1 MILVYNS
8 RLLVFTTIVL
18 KMTKKLPLSKNLFT
32 FLILCGLTLFSSQAQ
47 AQDTT
52 TVIEDAKNAL
62 LDSTRVW
69 PPDSLGR
76 RTPYGTV
83 EGFLEAATLEDYQ
96 TAILYF
102 KGDAKLKKE
111 TDRIKLAQAFRKL
124 IEENGSILPYS
135 RLSDKI
141 EGHKD
146 DNLSPELER
155 IGEATVNDKTF
166 DLLLEHTADKDGAP
180 IWLFSTQTLLN
191 VPTDTLKVQEA
202 TLIEKVSPNT
212 LLETKWGAVP
222 VAHWLAILIL
232 IILAYFV
239 AGFITMAIV
248 YIIPLVWRKAREE
261 ATAGIIQSFVRP
273 IQIYLGVWFFVMASR
288 QIGISLLIRQRL
300 SDLTIIVGFV
310 AVLLLFWQLVDFIS
324 NLSEKRLRL
333 RSNHSGVSAVLFLKR
348 AAKVALVI
356 LGILI
361 ILDTFGFNVTT
372 WLTAL
377 GIGGIAL
384 ALGTQKTVENLVG
397 SVTIIADHPVR
408 VGDFCK
414 AGDVTGTV
422 EEIGMRTTQIRTN
435 ARTIV
440 SIPNGE
446 LSSTKIENFA
456 PRDKFLF
463 SPVFGLRYETTPDQI
478 RYLLVEI
485 REVLRSHPKMD
496 PNVARVRFVS
506 FGADALN
513 LEVFAYI
520 MTRDIN
526 EFLEI
531 QEELLLKIMDVV
543 EAGGTG
549 FAFRSQT
556 VYLAQDSGVSEEKSK
571 AAEERVK
578 AWRDAGDAE

>member
-1 MILVYNS
+1 MTNKKI
-8 RLLVFTTIVL
+8 RLTNHL
-18 KMTKKLPLSKNLFT
+18 LP
-32 FLILCGLTLFSSQAQ
+32 FLILGGLTLSLNLAQ

-52 TVIEDAKNAL
+52 TVIDSAKNAL
-62 LDSTRVW
+62 LDTTRVW

-83 EGFLEAATLEDYQ
+83 EGFLKAATSADYR
-96 TAILYF
+96 TAVLYF
-102 KGDAKLKKE
+102 KADTKGRDQ
-111 TDRIKLAQAFRKL
+111 IKLAQAFRKL
-124 IEENGSILPYS
+124 IEENGRILPYS
-135 RLSDKI
+135 RLSNKL

-166 DLLLEHTADKDGAP
+166 DLILEHTGDKDGAP
-180 IWLFSTQTLLN
+180 IWLFSSQTLLN
-191 VPTDTLKVQEA
+191 VPIDTVQVQEA
-202 TLIEKVSPNT
+202 TLIEKVSPDT
-212 LLETKWGAVP
+212 LLKTKWATVP
-222 VAHWLAILIL
+222 VAHWLAIVII
-232 IILAYFV
+232 IILAYFI
-239 AGFITMAIV
+239 AGFMTRAIV

-273 IQIYLGVWFFVMASR
+273 IQIYLGVWFFVVASR

-333 RSNHSGVSAVLFLKR
+333 KGNHSGVSAVLFLKR

-356 LGILI
+356 MGILI

-408 VGDFCK
+408 VGDYCT
-414 AGDVTGTV
+414 AGTVSGTV
-422 EEIGMRTTQIRTN
+422 EEIGMRTTQIRTG

-478 RYLLVEI
+478 RFLLVEI
-485 REVLRSHPKMD
+485 RKVLRSHPKMD
-496 PNVARVRFVS
+496 PKVARVRFIS
-506 FGADALN
+506 LGTDALHI
-513 LEVFAYI
+513 EVYAYI
-520 MTRDIN
+520 MTRDN
-526 EFLEI
+526 DEFLEI

-543 EAGGTG
+543 EASGTG
-549 FAFRSQT
+549 FALRSQT
-556 VYLAQDSGVSEEKSK
+556 VYLAKDSGLAEKKSKTGEEK
-571 AAEERVK
+571 VK
-578 AWRDAGDAE
+578 S

>member
-1 MILVYNS
+1 MTYKKT
-8 RLLVFTTIVL
+8 RLID
-18 KMTKKLPLSKNLFT
+18 NLFA
-32 FLILCGLTLFSSQAQ
+32 FLTLCGLVLFSSQVQ
-47 AQDTT
+47 AQVTST
-52 TVIEDAKNAL
+52 ITNDAQNTGP
-62 LDSTRVW
+62 DSTRVW
-69 PPDSLGR
+69 PLDSLGR

-83 EGFLEAATLEDYQ
+83 EGFLKAATSEDYK
-96 TAILYF
+96 TAVLYF
-102 KGDAKLKKE
+102 KTDKKFKKE

-124 IEENGSILPYS
+124 IEDHARILPYS
-135 RLSDKI
+135 RLSKEI

-166 DLLLEHTADKDGAP
+166 DLLLEHTVDKDGAP
-180 IWLFSTQTLLN
+180 IWLFSSQTLQN
-191 VPTDTLKVQEA
+191 VPLDTVQVKET
-202 TLIEKVSPNT
+202 TLIERVSPKT
-212 LLETKWGAVP
+212 LLETKWGTVP
-222 VAHWLAILIL
+222 VAHWLAIVII
-232 IILAYFV
+232 IILAYFI
-239 AGFITMAIV
+239 AGFITRAMV
-248 YIIPLVWRKAREE
+248 YIIPLLWRKAREE

-273 IQIYLGVWFFVMASR
+273 IQIYLGVWFFVVASR

-300 SDLTIIVGFV
+300 SDVTIIVGFV
-310 AVLLLFWQLVDFIS
+310 AVLLLLWQLVDFIS

-333 RSNHSGVSAVLFLKR
+333 RGNHSGVSAVLFMKR

-356 LGILI
+356 MGILI

-408 VGDFCK
+408 VGDYCT
-414 AGDVTGTV
+414 AGNVSGTV
-422 EEIGMRTTQIRTN
+422 EEIGMRTTQIRTG

-463 SPVFGLRYETTPDQI
+463 SPVFGLSYETTPDQI

-485 REVLRSHPKMD
+485 RKVLRSHPKMD
-496 PNVARVRFVS
+496 PKVARVRFIS
-506 FGADALN
+506 LGADALKI
-513 LEVFAYI
+513 EVYSYI
-520 MTRDIN
+520 MTRDN
-526 EFLEI
+526 DEFLEI

-543 EAGGTG
+543 EASGTG
-549 FAFRSQT
+549 FALRSQT
-556 VYLAQDSGVSEEKSK
+556 VYLAQAPELSDEKSK
-571 AAEERVK
+571 AGEK
-578 AWRDAGDAE
+578 TSKNL

>member
-1 MILVYNS
+1 MTCKKT
-8 RLLVFTTIVL
+8 RL
-18 KMTKKLPLSKNLFT
+18 SGNLFT
-32 FLILCGLTLFSSQAQ
+32 FLILCGLILFSSKTQ
-47 AQDTT
+47 AQDAT
-52 TVIEDAKNAL
+52 TVIDSAKNAL

-76 RTPYGTV
+76 RTPNGTV
-83 EGFLEAATLEDYQ
+83 EGFLRAVAAKDYN
-96 TAILYF
+96 TAVLY
-102 KGDAKLKKE
+102 LNVNSTKKKK
-111 TDRIKLAQAFRKL
+111 DQNVRLAQTFGSL
-124 IEENGSILPYS
+124 IEEKGRILPYS
-135 RLSDKI
+135 RISEEI

-155 IGEATVNDKTF
+155 IGEATVGDKTF
-166 DLLLEHTADKDGAP
+166 DLILEHTRDKDGSP
-180 IWLFSTQTLLN
+180 IWLFSSQTLLN
-191 VPTDTLKVQEA
+191 VPVDTVQVQEA
-202 TLIEKVSPNT
+202 TVIEKVSPHS

-222 VAHWLAILIL
+222 VAHWLAILII

-239 AGFITMAIV
+239 AGFITRAIV
-248 YIIPLVWRKAREE
+248 YIIPLVWRRAREE
-261 ATAGIIQSFVRP
+261 ATAGIIQSFIRP
-273 IQIYLGVWFFVMASR
+273 IQIYLGVWFFVVASR

-300 SDLTIIVGFV
+300 SDVTIIVGFI
-310 AVLLLFWQLVDFIS
+310 AVLLLFWQLLDFIS
-324 NLSEKRLRL
+324 NLTERRLRY
-333 RSNHSGVSAVLFLKR
+333 RGNHSGISALLFLKR
-348 AAKVALVI
+348 AAKVALVV

-361 ILDTFGFNVTT
+361 ILDTLGFDVTT

-397 SVTIIADHPVR
+397 SVTIIADRPLR

-422 EEIGMRTTQIRTN
+422 EQIGMRTTQIRTG

-463 SPVFGLRYETTPDQI
+463 NPIFGLRYETTPDQI

-485 REVLRSHPKMD
+485 REILKAHPKMD
-496 PNVARVRFVS
+496 PNVARVRFIS
-506 FGADALN
+506 LGADALN

-520 MTRDIN
+520 MTTDN
-526 EFLEI
+526 DEFLEI

-543 EAGGTG
+543 EASGTA

-556 VYLAQDSGVSEEKSK
+556 VYFAQDPGVSEEKSK
-571 AAEERVK
+571 SAEEKVK
-578 AWRDAGDAE
+578 SWRDADGVD